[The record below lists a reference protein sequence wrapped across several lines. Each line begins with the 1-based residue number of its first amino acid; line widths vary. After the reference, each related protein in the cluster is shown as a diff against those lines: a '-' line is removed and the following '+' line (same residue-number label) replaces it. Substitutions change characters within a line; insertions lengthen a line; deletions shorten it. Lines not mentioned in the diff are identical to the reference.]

1 LDSRDFFKH
10 IKPFKIG
17 MNEKK
22 INLNYCMDYF
32 RGLLGILVLLSVA
45 FIFSSN
51 RRKVDW
57 RLVGIGVA
65 LQALFGF
72 LITKVEVVKQI
83 FALVSRAF
91 VKFLSFSAD
100 GATFIFGDLA
110 TNSFGFIFA
119 FQVLP
124 TIIFFSTVSAG
135 LYYLGVL
142 QKVVFGIAWV
152 MSRTMRL
159 SGPESLSAAGNI
171 FLGQTEAPLLVRPF
185 IPTMSKSELMCLMTG
200 GMATIAGG
208 VLAGYVAFLGGDSP
222 TEQTKFA
229 AYLLGA
235 SIMNAPAAI
244 VMSKIMIP
252 ETDREAINSKLE
264 VNEESMGVNLI
275 DAMSIGASEG
285 LKLALNVGGMLLA
298 FIAVIAALNYILAGL
313 IGNYTGLNEVIVSS
327 TNGQFSG
334 FSLEYILGQIF
345 RVFAWVIGIEW
356 SQTLQVGSLLG
367 QKTVINEFVAYLSL
381 ADMKNAGTLSS
392 KSIVIATYAL
402 CGFSN
407 FSSIAI
413 QVGGIGS
420 IAPNQQGNLSRLGMK
435 ALMAATLAC
444 LMTATIAGALF

>member
-1 LDSRDFFKH
+1 
-10 IKPFKIG
+10 
-17 MNEKK
+17 
-22 INLNYCMDYF
+22 MDYF
-32 RGLLGILVLLSVA
+32 RGLLGIVVLLLVA

-51 RRKVDW
+51 KKAVDW
-57 RLVGIGVA
+57 RLVGIGVL
-65 LQALFGF
+65 LQAIFGY
-72 LITKVEVVKQI
+72 LITKVEFVASI
-83 FALVSRAF
+83 FATVSRGF
-91 VKFLSFSAD
+91 VKFLSFSEA

-142 QKVVFGIAWV
+142 QKIVFGIAWI

-159 SGPESLSAAGNI
+159 SGAESLSAAGNI

-208 VLAGYVAFLGGDSP
+208 VLAGYVAFLGGESLE
-222 TEQTKFA
+222 EQSRFA

-252 ETDREAINSKLE
+252 ETQKEAVNDKLE
-264 VNEESMGVNLI
+264 VNQENMGVNLI

-298 FIAVIAALNYILAGL
+298 FIAVIAALNFILSGL
-313 IGNYTGLNEVIVSS
+313 IGEWTGLNAFVISS
-327 TNGQFSG
+327 TDGQFSG
-334 FSLEYILGQIF
+334 FSLEYILGQVF
-345 RVFAWVIGIEW
+345 RLFAWVIGVEW

-381 ADMKNAGTLSS
+381 ADMKEAGGLSP

-420 IAPNQQGNLSRLGMK
+420 IAPNQQGNLSKLGMQ
-435 ALMAATLAC
+435 ALFAATLAC
-444 LMTATIAGALF
+444 MMTATIAGALFA

>member
-1 LDSRDFFKH
+1 
-10 IKPFKIG
+10 
-17 MNEKK
+17 
-22 INLNYCMDYF
+22 MDYF
-32 RGLLGILVLLSVA
+32 RGLIGIILLLA
-45 FIFSSN
+45 FAFLFSAN
-51 RRKVDW
+51 KKAVDW
-57 RLVGIGVA
+57 RLVGIGVI
-65 LQALFGF
+65 LQAIFGF
-72 LITKVEVVKQI
+72 LITKVEFVANI
-83 FALVSRAF
+83 FSLVSQVF
-91 VKFLSFSAD
+91 VKFLSFSED
-100 GATFIFGDLA
+100 GAIFIFGDLA
-110 TNSFGFIFA
+110 TDSFGFIFA
-119 FQVLP
+119 FKVLP

-135 LYYLGVL
+135 LYYLGIL

-185 IPTMSKSELMCLMTG
+185 IPTMSRSELMCLMTG

-208 VLAGYVAFLGGDSP
+208 VLAGYVAFLGGDSLE
-222 TEQTKFA
+222 EQTKFA

-252 ETDREAINSKLE
+252 ETDKQLINDKLE
-264 VNEESMGVNLI
+264 VSGENMGVNLI

-298 FIAVIAALNYILAGL
+298 FIAVIAALNYILSGL
-313 IGNYTGLNEVIVSS
+313 IGHYSGLNAFVISS
-327 TNGQFSG
+327 TDGQFSG

-345 RVFAWVIGIEW
+345 RVFAWVIGVEW
-356 SQTLQVGSLLG
+356 SETLQVGSLLG

-381 ADMKNAGTLSS
+381 ADMKASDSLSQ
-392 KSIVIATYAL
+392 KSIVISTYAL

-420 IAPNQQGNLSRLGMK
+420 IAPNQQGNLSKLGMQ
-435 ALMAATLAC
+435 ALLAATLAC
-444 LMTATIAGALF
+444 LMTATIAGSLFG

>member
-1 LDSRDFFKH
+1 
-10 IKPFKIG
+10 
-17 MNEKK
+17 
-22 INLNYCMDYF
+22 MDYF
-32 RGLLGILVLLSVA
+32 RGLIGIVVLLSVA
-45 FIFSSN
+45 FLFSAN
-51 RRKVDW
+51 KKAVDW
-57 RLVGIGVA
+57 RLVGIGVV
-65 LQALFGF
+65 LQAIFGF
-72 LITKVEVVKQI
+72 LITKVDFVARI
-83 FALVSRAF
+83 FSAVSEAF
-91 VKFLSFSAD
+91 VKFLSFSED
-100 GATFIFGDLA
+100 GAIFIFGDLA
-110 TNSFGFIFA
+110 TNTFGFIFA
-119 FQVLP
+119 FKVLP
-124 TIIFFSTVSAG
+124 TIIFFSTVSSG

-142 QKVVFGIAWV
+142 QKIVYGIAWV

-185 IPTMSKSELMCLMTG
+185 IPTMTRSELMCLMTG

-208 VLAGYVAFLGGDSP
+208 VLAGYVAFLGGDSLE
-222 TEQTKFA
+222 EQTKFA

-252 ETDREAINSKLE
+252 ETDKEVINDKLE
-264 VNEESMGVNLI
+264 VSQENMGVNLI

-298 FIAVIAALNYILAGL
+298 FIAVIAALNYILSGV
-313 IGNYTGLNEVIVSS
+313 IGEFTGLNAWVISS

-334 FSLEYILGQIF
+334 FSLEYILGNIF
-345 RVFAWVIGIEW
+345 RAFAWIIGVEW
-356 SQTLQVGSLLG
+356 SETLQVGSLLG

-381 ADMKNAGTLSS
+381 ADMKMAEALSP
-392 KSIVIATYAL
+392 KSVVIATYAL

-420 IAPNQQGNLSRLGMK
+420 IAPNQQGNLSKLGMR
-435 ALMAATLAC
+435 ALLAATLAC
-444 LMTATIAGALF
+444 LMTATIAGALFG

>member
-1 LDSRDFFKH
+1 
-10 IKPFKIG
+10 
-17 MNEKK
+17 
-22 INLNYCMDYF
+22 MDYF
-32 RGLLGILVLLSVA
+32 RGLIGIVVLLFVA
-45 FIFSSN
+45 FLFSAN
-51 RRKVDW
+51 KKAVDW
-57 RLVGIGVA
+57 RLVGIGVV
-65 LQALFGF
+65 LQAIFGF
-72 LITKVEVVKQI
+72 LITKVAFVARI
-83 FALVSRAF
+83 FSGLSEAF
-91 VKFLSFSAD
+91 VKFLSFSED
-100 GATFIFGDLA
+100 GAIFIFGDLA
-110 TNSFGFIFA
+110 TTTFGFIFA
-119 FQVLP
+119 FKVLP

-185 IPTMSKSELMCLMTG
+185 IPTMTRSELMCLMTG

-208 VLAGYVAFLGGDSP
+208 VLAGYVAFLGGDSLE
-222 TEQTKFA
+222 EQTKFA

-252 ETDREAINSKLE
+252 ETDKEVVNDKLE
-264 VNEESMGVNLI
+264 VSQENMGVNLI

-298 FIAVIAALNYILAGL
+298 FIAVIAALNYILSGI
-313 IGNYTGLNEVIVSS
+313 IGEYTGLNAWVVSG

-334 FSLEYILGQIF
+334 FSLEYILGNIF
-345 RVFAWVIGIEW
+345 RAFAWIIGVEW
-356 SQTLQVGSLLG
+356 SETLQVGSLLG

-381 ADMKNAGTLSS
+381 ADMKMADTLSP
-392 KSIVIATYAL
+392 KSVVIATYAL

-420 IAPNQQGNLSRLGMK
+420 IAPNQQGNLSKLGMR
-435 ALMAATLAC
+435 ALLAATLAC
-444 LMTATIAGALF
+444 LMTATIAGALFG

>member
-1 LDSRDFFKH
+1 
-10 IKPFKIG
+10 
-17 MNEKK
+17 
-22 INLNYCMDYF
+22 MDYL
-32 RGLLGILVLLSVA
+32 RGVFGLAVIVLVA

-51 RRKVDW
+51 RKKIDW
-57 RLVGIGVA
+57 RLVGIGIL
-65 LQALFGF
+65 LQLVFGF
-72 LITKVEVVKQI
+72 LITQVPIVESA
-83 FALVSRAF
+83 FAMVSRGF
-91 VKFLSFSAD
+91 VKFLSFSRD
-100 GATFIFGDLA
+100 GAAFIFGDLA
-110 TNSFGFIFA
+110 GDSYGFIFA

-152 MSRTMRL
+152 MARTMRL

-185 IPTMSKSELMCLMTG
+185 IPQMSKSELMCLMTG

-208 VLAGYVAFLGGDSP
+208 VLAGYVAFLGGDSLE
-222 TEQTKFA
+222 EQSRFA

-244 VMSKIMIP
+244 VMSKMFIP
-252 ETDREAINSKLE
+252 EVEKERLDNKLE
-264 VNEESMGVNLI
+264 VNEEAMGVNLI

-285 LKLALNVGGMLLA
+285 LKLALNVGAMLLA
-298 FIAVIAALNYILAGL
+298 FIAVIAACNYLLMGIFGE
-313 IGNYTGLNEVIVSS
+313 YTGLNAFVINS
-327 TNGQFSG
+327 TGGQFEG
-334 FSLEYILGQIF
+334 FSLEYLFGQVF
-345 RVFAWVIGIEW
+345 RVFAWVIGVDW
-356 SQTLQVGSLLG
+356 VDTLQVGSLLG

-381 ADMKNAGTLSS
+381 SEMKEIGSLSP

-413 QVGGIGS
+413 QLGGIS
-420 IAPNQQGNLSRLGMK
+420 IIAPNQQGNLSRLGLK
-435 ALMAATLAC
+435 SLLAASLAC
-444 LMTATIAGALF
+444 LMTATIAGMLFG